1 MPKDAS
7 DLSGGQEQTPPD
19 QVVPTRARGVGS
31 SVCLLPGSPR
41 LPRQVTG
48 YAHGRKVFDDPKST
62 DVLARLFHAIT
73 DDGDLILDF
82 FAGSGST
89 GQAVWEQNP
98 KDGKTRH
105 WILVQVPEKPDASEE
120 SGRNAIAAGYE
131 TIFEVTAERLRRAAA
146 SLQKETL
153 DAPEL
158 GFRIFR
164 TRPTNLVVEKPIVAT
179 PELTGQKYLSQVLDH
194 TAGAPVVDG
203 ATPIDVVWEVALKAT
218 GTRLDARVTTHELD
232 GVTVYEFAPAEA
244 NDSPGRLLISLDAFS
259 LATAD
264 ALGLER
270 R

>member
-1 MPKDAS
+1 MGTTVFDYPKDT
-7 DLSGGQEQTPPD
+7 E
-19 QVVPTRARGVGS
+19 
-31 SVCLLPGSPR
+31 
-41 LPRQVTG
+41 
-48 YAHGRKVFDDPKST
+48 
-62 DVLARLFHAIT
+62 VLARLFHAIT

-120 SGRNAIAAGYE
+120 SGKNALAAGYE

-146 SLQKETL
+146 SLQQETL
-153 DAPEL
+153 DAPQL

-164 TRPTNLVVEKPIVAT
+164 TRPTNLVIDKPLFAL
-179 PELTGQKYLSQVLDH
+179 PEMTGQSYLTQVLDH

-203 ATPIDVVWEVALKAT
+203 AKPLDVAWEVALKAT
-218 GTRLDARVTTHELD
+218 GTRLDTRVTTHEAD
-232 GVTVYEFAPAEA
+232 GVVVYEFTPAVGNA
-244 NDSPGRLLISLDAFS
+244 STGRLLISLDAFS

-264 ALGLER
+264 ALALSDDDTLILRGDQVEDSVTLTLAPRLQSKLILLER
-270 R
+270 VPREVSL